1 MARTTK
7 PLTNTEIKQAKPRE
21 KVYNLSDGQG
31 LALRIKPNGSKLWL
45 FDYYRPHTKKRTS
58 LSFGV
63 YPTVS
68 LAEARTQRDEARKLL
83 AQNIDPK
90 ENRAEQA
97 SAQAAKHRTTLEVVA
112 KDWFVL
118 KKKK

>member
-1 MARTTK
+1 M
-7 PLTNTEIKQAKPRE
+7 
-21 KVYNLSDGQG
+21 
-31 LALRIKPNGSKLWL
+31 RIKPNGSKLWL

-97 SAQAAKHRTTLEVVA
+97 SAQAAKHRTTLCPCHERIVWLRWVNFKSTLVGQFYIGADISNITA
-112 KDWFVL
+112 KTSRS
-118 KKKK
+118 

>member
-97 SAQAAKHRTTLEVVA
+97 SAQAAKHRTTL
-112 KDWFVL
+112 
-118 KKKK
+118 